1 MTRELIDLPYAPTLA
16 RLSLALAIGLFV
28 GIERE
33 RRRKEAG
40 LRTFAFASLLGAA
53 GGLLG
58 DSFSLL
64 ALALLGVLIVLLNV
78 ETIHRGEGAEI
89 TTSAALLVIGFGGVL
104 AGQGHTF
111 TPTLLGVGVAAL
123 LAWKEPL
130 AGFSHTLSE
139 SELRSAVLLAIL
151 AFVIYPVLPSGTVDR
166 WNLIDP
172 RAAWVSVVLI
182 AALGFVNYILLSLYG
197 ARGIEFTGFL
207 GGLVN
212 STATVTELA
221 TRVREGSGQLGEVAY
236 RGIVLSTAAMLV
248 RNGIILG
255 LLAPEAFASASAP
268 LALMLAG
275 TVAAALWDRRRLWLP
290 ESSDASDASAAG
302 VTSAVGAAGPINE
315 TPAKRV
321 TGSTP
326 VVSSPFSLASALKF
340 GAIFLAL
347 QIAATLAERFLGE
360 GGLYVFSAAGGIVSS
375 ASTVASAANLATAGS
390 LTASVAGRSAI
401 IATVASALVDLPLI
415 ARFGR
420 DARLTRRVALFI
432 GAIAALGA
440 IGVAAEFFL
449 G

>member
-1 MTRELIDLPYAPTLA
+1 MTRELSDLPYAPTLA

-40 LRTFAFASLLGAA
+40 LRTFAFAALLGAA

-58 DSFSLL
+58 ESYALL
-64 ALALLGVLIVLLNV
+64 ALGLLGVLVVLLNI
-78 ETIHRGEGAEI
+78 ETIRTGEGAEI
-89 TTSAALLVIGFGGVL
+89 TTSAALLVIGFAGVL

-111 TPTLLGVGVAAL
+111 TPTLLGVAIAAL

-139 SELRSAVLLAIL
+139 SELRAAVLLAIL
-151 AFVIYPVLPSGTVDR
+151 AFVVYPVLPSGTVDR

-182 AALGFVNYILLSLYG
+182 AALGFVNYILLNLYG

-212 STATVTELA
+212 STVTVTELA
-221 TRVREGSGQLGEVAY
+221 TRVREGNGQLADAAY
-236 RGIVLSTAAMLV
+236 RGIVLATAAMLV

-255 LLAPEAFASASAP
+255 LLAPDAFASASGP

-275 TVAAALWDRRRLWLP
+275 AVVAALWDRRRHLAR
-290 ESSDASDASAAG
+290 SDDASGQPRVASAPPS
-302 VTSAVGAAGPINE
+302 V
-315 TPAKRV
+315 
-321 TGSTP
+321 P
-326 VVSSPFSLASALKF
+326 VMTSPFSLASALRF
-340 GAIFLAL
+340 GLIFLAL
-347 QIAATLAERFLGE
+347 QIAATLAERYLGE
-360 GGLYVFSAAGGIVSS
+360 AGLYALSVAGGVVSS

-390 LTASVAGRSAI
+390 LTARIAGHSAI
-401 IATVASALVDLPLI
+401 IASVASAIVDLPLVS
-415 ARFGR
+415 RFGG
-420 DARLTRRVALFI
+420 DARLTRRTALFI
-432 GAIAALGA
+432 GTITALGA
-440 IGVAAEFFL
+440 LGVLAELFIP
-449 G
+449 

>member
-1 MTRELIDLPYAPTLA
+1 MTRELTDLPYAPTLA

-33 RRRKEAG
+33 RRHKEAG
-40 LRTFAFASLLGAA
+40 LRTFAFVSLLGAA

-64 ALALLGVLIVLLNV
+64 ALGLLGVLVVLLNV

-89 TTSAALLVIGFGGVL
+89 TTSAALFVMGFAGVL

-111 TPTLLGVGVAAL
+111 TPTLLGVGTAAL

-139 SELRSAVLLAIL
+139 SEMRSAVLLAIL
-151 AFVIYPVLPSGTVDR
+151 AFVVYPVLPSGTVDR
-166 WNLIDP
+166 WDLIDP

-182 AALGFVNYILLSLYG
+182 AALGFVNYILLNLYG

-221 TRVREGSGQLGEVAY
+221 TRVREGNGQLADVAY

-255 LLAPEAFASASAP
+255 LLAPEAFASASVP
-268 LALMLAG
+268 LALMLTG
-275 TVAAALWDRRRLWLP
+275 TVGAALWDRRRLWAP
-290 ESSDASDASAAG
+290 DESEAG
-302 VTSAVGAAGPINE
+302 ES
-315 TPAKRV
+315 PAKRV
-321 TGSTP
+321 TGSVP

-347 QIAATLAERFLGE
+347 QIAATLAQRFLGE

-390 LTASVAGRSAI
+390 LTARVAGHSAI
-401 IATVASALVDLPLI
+401 IATVASELVDLPLI

-420 DARLTRRVALFI
+420 DARLTRRVALLI
-432 GAIAALGA
+432 GTITVLGA
-440 IGVAAEFFL
+440 MGVAAEIFL
-449 G
+449 S